1 MVLKHIQLPVEGGRM
16 TYSTTLDL
24 LKTKKEV
31 LVKVNQGELGVTT
44 AAALLGMT
52 RQGFWKLRKR
62 FNTIG
67 YQGLVGRKRG
77 PKSWYRVHNRTP
89 EWVED
94 RVEAIWRD
102 TNVGPDRLLWII
114 EDYHQ
119 DLVTYLTRST
129 VYRILVRRRLHH
141 PRPDIQEA
149 HTKRYTKLYPGEE
162 IQIDTT
168 EPFGKGHG
176 IQISAIDDYS
186 RWGFADFY
194 GRNTSLNAALF
205 LATCIQSAPFP
216 IKAVRTDHGS
226 EFYGSFQATCR
237 RLGITIIRNR
247 VNTPEHNGK
256 VERFHRTIAEEC
268 LWRTRAESEHPEEV
282 RFQLNRY
289 LIWYNTK
296 RRHGGVGM
304 DKATPQEKI
313 ENFILSTQVH
323 PFIVDVNETLILYT
337 VVSRCI

>member
-1 MVLKHIQLPVEGGRM
+1 M

-31 LVKVNQGELGVTT
+31 LVKVNQGKLGVVT
-44 AAALLGMT
+44 AASILGIT

-62 FNTIG
+62 FNQEG
-67 YQGLVGRKRG
+67 YQALLGRKRG

-89 EWVED
+89 QWVED
-94 RVEAIWRD
+94 KIDEIWSD
-102 TNVGPDRLLWII
+102 TKVGPDRLMWII

-119 DLVTYLTRST
+119 ELLTHVSRST
-129 VYRILVRRRLHH
+129 IYRILVRRRLHK
-141 PRPDIQEA
+141 PEKQEQEK
-149 HTKRYTKLYPGEE
+149 HTKRYTKTYPGEE

-168 EPFGKGHG
+168 EPFGKGKG

-205 LATCIQSAPFP
+205 LTGCIQIAPFP

-226 EFYGSFQATCR
+226 EFYGHFETICK
-237 RLGITIIRNR
+237 RLGIEVIRNR
-247 VNTPEHNGK
+247 VNTPQHNGK
-256 VERFHRTIAEEC
+256 VERFHRTIDEEC

-282 RFQLNRY
+282 RYQLTRY
-289 LIWYNTK
+289 LSWYNTK
-296 RRHGGVGM
+296 RRHGGMGM
-304 DKATPQEKI
+304 NKSTPQEKI
-313 ENFILSTQVH
+313 EDFIINNSVH
-323 PFIVDVNETLILYT
+323 PFIADVNETLILYIIA
-337 VVSRCI
+337 SGIKIDI